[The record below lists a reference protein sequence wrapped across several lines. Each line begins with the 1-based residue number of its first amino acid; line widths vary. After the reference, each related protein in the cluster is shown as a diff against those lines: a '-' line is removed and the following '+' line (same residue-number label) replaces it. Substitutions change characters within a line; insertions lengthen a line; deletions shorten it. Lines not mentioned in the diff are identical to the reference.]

1 MAIWYDTGP
10 YQVVLPPLLRVP
22 LPPVLLRFGG
32 GYSHFTVCVCVCVCV
47 CAFLTS
53 AEVASTEYLAA
64 YSLGC
69 PGYLCRY
76 KLFFFLFFFF
86 NLLIFN

>member
-1 MAIWYDTGP
+1 MAIWFDSGP
-10 YQVVLPPLLRVP
+10 HQVVLPPLLRVP

-32 GYSHFTVCVCVCVCV
+32 GYSHFTVCVCVCV

-76 KLFFFLFFFF
+76 QVFFYFLF
-86 NLLIFN
+86 LTEG